1 MPRLTKRHIDAL
13 PVREKEYF
21 VWDDQLKGFG
31 ARVYPNGGK
40 RYVAQT
46 FRRGKTI
53 RVQIGR
59 HGALSFDEAKA
70 RARMII
76 ADIDEGRNPNK
87 EKEAERLSPTVAEL
101 AERFLKE
108 YVPHHCKPRT
118 RVEYRHAVE
127 RYILPALGSIKVTA
141 LGRDEVAALHHEM
154 REKPYQANR
163 TLGVVSKMMN
173 QAEAWG
179 LRPDRSNPCYHVRK
193 YKEKKRE
200 RFLTAEELARLG
212 KALDEEE
219 SFAPSAVTAFRL
231 LLYTGAR
238 LSEIQ
243 TLKWE
248 HIRGHRIHLPD
259 SKTGAKTIPLNGP
272 ALEVLAGTKRVEG
285 NPHVITGTAE
295 GAHLTDLQKPWRRV
309 RRAAGLED
317 VRIHDL
323 RHTFASEAVMGG
335 ESLPMVGRILGH
347 TQAQTTA
354 RYAHLADDPLR
365 RASERIASS
374 LKQAM
379 GDRGDESNRP
389 TEPDA

>member
-1 MPRLTKRHIDAL
+1 MPRLTKRRIDAL
-13 PVREKEYF
+13 PAREKEYF
-21 VWDDQLKGFG
+21 VWDDTLKGFG

-70 RARMII
+70 RARKII

-87 EKEAERLSPTVAEL
+87 EKESERLSPTVAEL
-101 AERFLKE
+101 AERFLQE
-108 YVPHHCKPRT
+108 YVPDHCKPRT

-141 LGRDEVAALHHEM
+141 LGRDDVAALHHEM

-173 QAEAWG
+173 QAEGWG

-200 RFLTAEELARLG
+200 RFLTADELARLG

-219 SFAPSAVTAFRL
+219 SLASSAVTAFRL

-248 HIRGHRIHLPD
+248 HIRGHRIRLPD
-259 SKTGAKTIPLNGP
+259 SKTGAKTIPLNEP
-272 ALEVLAGTKRVEG
+272 ALEVLAQTKRVEG
-285 NPHVITGTAE
+285 NSYVITGTAE

-309 RRAAGLED
+309 RKAAGLED

-354 RYAHLADDPLR
+354 RYAHLADDPLQ

-379 GDRGDESNRP
+379 SDQGNERDHSRA
-389 TEPDA
+389 PDA

>member
-13 PVREKEYF
+13 PAREKEYF

-40 RYVAQT
+40 RYIAQT

-59 HGALSFDEAKA
+59 HGVLSFDEAKA
-70 RARMII
+70 RARKII

-87 EKEAERLSPTVAEL
+87 EKEAERLSPTVAQL

-108 YVPHHCKPRT
+108 YVPDHCKART

-141 LGRDEVAALHHEM
+141 LGRDDVAALHHEM

-179 LRPDRSNPCYHVRK
+179 LRSDRSNPCYHVRK

-200 RFLTAEELARLG
+200 RFLTADELARLG
-212 KALDEEE
+212 KALNEEE

-231 LLYTGAR
+231 LLYTG
-238 LSEIQ
+238 
-243 TLKWE
+243 
-248 HIRGHRIHLPD
+248 HGC
-259 SKTGAKTIPLNGP
+259 
-272 ALEVLAGTKRVEG
+272 
-285 NPHVITGTAE
+285 
-295 GAHLTDLQKPWRRV
+295 RRS
-309 RRAAGLED
+309 RR
-317 VRIHDL
+317 
-323 RHTFASEAVMGG
+323 
-335 ESLPMVGRILGH
+335 
-347 TQAQTTA
+347 
-354 RYAHLADDPLR
+354 
-365 RASERIASS
+365 
-374 LKQAM
+374 
-379 GDRGDESNRP
+379 
-389 TEPDA
+389 

>member
-1 MPRLTKRHIDAL
+1 MPRLTKRRIDAL
-13 PVREKEYF
+13 PAREKEYF
-21 VWDDQLKGFG
+21 VWDDTLKGFG

-70 RARMII
+70 RARKII

-101 AERFLKE
+101 AERFLQE
-108 YVPHHCKPRT
+108 YVPDHCKPRT

-141 LGRDEVAALHHEM
+141 LGRDDVAALHHEM

-200 RFLTAEELARLG
+200 RFLTANELARLG

-248 HIRGHRIHLPD
+248 HIRGHRIRLPD
-259 SKTGAKTIPLNGP
+259 SKTGAKTIPLNEP

-285 NPHVITGTAE
+285 NPYVITGTGE

-309 RRAAGLED
+309 RKVAGLED

-354 RYAHLADDPLR
+354 RYAHLADDPLQ

-379 GDRGDESNRP
+379 NP
-389 TEPDA
+389 

>member
-1 MPRLTKRHIDAL
+1 MPRLTKRRIDAL
-13 PVREKEYF
+13 PAQEKEYF
-21 VWDDQLKGFG
+21 VWDETLKGFG

-70 RARMII
+70 RARKII

-87 EKEAERLSPTVAEL
+87 EKETERLSPTVAEL

-127 RYILPALGSIKVTA
+127 SYILPALGSIKVTA
-141 LGRDEVAALHHEM
+141 LGRDDVAALHHEM

-200 RFLTAEELARLG
+200 RFLTAEELVRLG
-212 KALDEEE
+212 KALEEEE

-248 HIRGHRIHLPD
+248 HIRGDRIRLRD

-285 NPHVITGTAE
+285 NPYVITGTGD

-309 RRAAGLED
+309 RKAAGLED

-354 RYAHLADDPLR
+354 RYAHLADDPLQ

-379 GDRGDESNRP
+379 SDQGKEGNRP
-389 TEPDA
+389 TAPDA

>member
-59 HGALSFDEAKA
+59 HGVLSFEEAKA
-70 RARMII
+70 RARKII

-87 EKEAERLSPTVAEL
+87 EKDAERLSPTVAEL

-108 YVPHHCKPRT
+108 YVPDHCKPRT

-127 RYILPALGSIKVTA
+127 RYILPALGPIKATA
-141 LGRDEVAALHHEM
+141 LGRDDVAALHHEM

-200 RFLTAEELARLG
+200 RFLTADELARLG

-259 SKTGAKTIPLNGP
+259 SKTGAKTIPLNEP
-272 ALEVLAGTKRVEG
+272 ALEVLAGTKSVEG
-285 NPHVITGTAE
+285 NPYVITGTAE
-295 GAHLTDLQKPWRRV
+295 GAHLTDLQKPWRRIRKV
-309 RRAAGLED
+309 AGLED

-354 RYAHLADDPLR
+354 RYAHLADDPLQ

-379 GDRGDESNRP
+379 NDQGEEGSE
-389 TEPDA
+389 TTALDA

>member
-40 RYVAQT
+40 RYIAQT

-59 HGALSFDEAKA
+59 HGALSFEEAKA
-70 RARMII
+70 RARKII

-108 YVPHHCKPRT
+108 YVPDHCKPRT

-127 RYILPALGSIKVTA
+127 RYILPVLGSIKVTA
-141 LGRDEVAALHHEM
+141 LGRDDVAALHHEM

-200 RFLTAEELARLG
+200 RFLTADELARLG

-219 SFAPSAVTAFRL
+219 SFAPSAATAFRL

-259 SKTGAKTIPLNGP
+259 SKTGAKTIPLNEP

-285 NPHVITGTAE
+285 NPYVITGTAE

-309 RRAAGLED
+309 REAAGLED

-354 RYAHLADDPLR
+354 RYAHLADDPLQ

-374 LKQAM
+374 LKRAM
-379 GDRGDESNRP
+379 SDQGKEGNQP
-389 TEPDA
+389 TAPDA